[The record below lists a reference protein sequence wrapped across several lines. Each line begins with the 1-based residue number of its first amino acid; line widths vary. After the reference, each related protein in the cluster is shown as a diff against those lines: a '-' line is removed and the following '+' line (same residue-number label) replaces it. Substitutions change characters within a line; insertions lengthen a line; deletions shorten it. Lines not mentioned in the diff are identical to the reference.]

1 MNAWPT
7 ALALLAA
14 LLFGA
19 ATPASKWLLDSL
31 TPFQLAGLLY
41 LGAALG
47 AGPAVLLRG
56 GRGRIRLPG
65 RADRRN
71 RVRLLGAV
79 VLGGMVGPVLLLLG
93 LRLAA
98 AASVSLWLNFEV
110 AATAVIGVLIF
121 HDHLGRTGWA
131 GIAAAL
137 AGAALLS
144 LGGGSAGLA
153 AAVLVL
159 LGCVCWGFDNHLTA
173 LIDGITP
180 AESTFWKGLFAGTTN
195 LAIGLALDPLG
206 GGAGGGGGSG
216 GGGAVAVLAALF
228 VGIWSYGASI
238 VLYISSAQ
246 ALGATRAQ
254 VAFATAPFFGVTL
267 SALVLGESL
276 GLVHLV
282 SGLLFVAGIG
292 LLTAERHAHLHEHEA
307 LEHEHAHGHDDGHHA
322 HGHEGFGAVAAGSHS
337 HRHRHEAVVH
347 AHPHWPD
354 LHHRHGHGGG

>member
-7 ALALLAA
+7 VLALLAA

-19 ATPASKWLLDSL
+19 ATPASKWLLGSL
-31 TPFQLAGLLY
+31 KPFQLAGLLY

-47 AGPAVLLRG
+47 AAPVALRR
-56 GRGRIRLPG
+56 RGRIRLPG
-65 RADRRN
+65 GADPRN

-79 VLGGMVGPVLLLLG
+79 VLGGVVGPVLLLLG

-131 GIAAAL
+131 GVAAAL

-180 AESTFWKGLFAGTTN
+180 AESTFWKGLLAGTTN
-195 LAIGLALDPLG
+195 LAIGLVLDPLG
-206 GGAGGGGGSG
+206 GGAL
-216 GGGAVAVLAALF
+216 AVLAALF

-307 LEHEHAHGHDDGHHA
+307 LDHEHAHGHDDGHHS
-322 HGHEGFGAVAAGSHS
+322 HEHVGREAAAAARAHS

-354 LHHRHGHGGG
+354 LHHRHGHGSGGG